1 MELVREL
8 HNTISSNAKLIIFCD
23 GKILY
28 DQSQKNYCFC
38 ANDLNSLD
46 DYSPYLCIGKN
57 LDEYTY
63 CIEVSADKPVL
74 GLFLD
79 PNHVQFI
86 DFRNILSLME
96 RESFKLISRA
106 SILTSWKRNNAFC
119 SVCGL
124 QTFFNLEE
132 SAFDCECSSP
142 PKYPSISPCIITLIH
157 NQDKILLGRS
167 NFFPPDMY
175 STLAG
180 FIEAGENAEE
190 ALVREVMEE
199 VNVRVS
205 EISYYHSQSW
215 PFPSQLM
222 LGYLC
227 KYSDGEIMLN
237 DQELEDAQWFDIN
250 DLPIIPPDTSISG
263 QLIRSYILDR
273 SKP

>member
-8 HNTISSNAKLIIFCD
+8 HDTIYSNSKLIIFCD

-28 DQSQKNYCFC
+28 DQSQNNYCFGV
-38 ANDLNSLD
+38 NDLNSLD

-63 CIEVSADKPVL
+63 CIEVSAHKPVL

-79 PNHVQFI
+79 SNLVQFI
-86 DFRNILSLME
+86 DFRNILSLLE
-96 RESFKLISRA
+96 SESFQLISRA
-106 SILTSWKRNNAFC
+106 SILSSWKRNNAFC
-119 SVCGL
+119 SLCGL
-124 QTFFNLEE
+124 QTFFNAEE
-132 SAFDCECSSP
+132 SAFDCECSSSP
-142 PKYPSISPCIITLIH
+142 NYPIISPCIITLIH
-157 NQDKILLGRS
+157 NEDKILLGRS

-199 VNVRVS
+199 VNVSVS

-227 KYSDGEIMLN
+227 KYLEGEIELN
-237 DQELEDAQWFDIN
+237 DHELEDAQWFDIN

-263 QLIRSYILDR
+263 QLIRSYISDR
-273 SKP
+273 LRP